1 LTEKKARVLVTI
13 DIHDDALARLEQE
26 AEVDLLSPY
35 AARSVRISAYDG
47 IISYVPRLDSKTLSK
62 ADRLKVV
69 SCHSPREI
77 DLSAVAE
84 QGIRVTQTPAL
95 WETVADMTVALMLAA
110 ARMIPQAHIHVKNGQ
125 WKQSSDKSLFSGTT
139 LHRKVLGI
147 VGLGRIGAI
156 VAKRVIGFEMKTIY
170 YDVVRKPQM
179 EEELGIGYKPL
190 RELMAEADFVSI
202 HVPLSDETRGLIGEE
217 ELGAMKREAIL
228 INTARGPVV
237 DEQALYRALEQ
248 KRIAG
253 AALDV
258 YREEPLKPMNPLLAL
273 SNVVLT
279 PHLAGSTRECDME
292 AVMNVIQVLRGEISP
307 NEVT

>member
-1 LTEKKARVLVTI
+1 MTEKKARVLVTI

-26 AEVDLLSPY
+26 AEVDLLSPS

-77 DLSAVAE
+77 DLSAAAE

-95 WETVADMTVALMLAA
+95 WETVADITVALMLAA

-125 WKQSSDKSLFSGTT
+125 WKQSSDKNLFSGTT

-202 HVPLSDETRGLIGEE
+202 HVPLSDETRDLIGEE

>member
-1 LTEKKARVLVTI
+1 MTEKKARVLVTI

-26 AEVDLLSPY
+26 AEVDLLSPS

-77 DLSAVAE
+77 DLSAAAE

-125 WKQSSDKSLFSGTT
+125 WKQSSDKNLFSGTT

-202 HVPLSDETRGLIGEE
+202 HVPLSDETRDLIGEE

-253 AALDV
+253 VALDV

>member
-1 LTEKKARVLVTI
+1 LTANRARVLVTI

-26 AEVDLLSPY
+26 AEVDLLSPS
-35 AARSVRISAYDG
+35 AARSARISAYDG
-47 IISYVPRLDSKTLSK
+47 IISYVPRLDRKTISK

-77 DLSAVAE
+77 DLSAAAE
-84 QGIRVTQTPAL
+84 QGIHVTQTPAL
-95 WETVADMTVALMLAA
+95 WETVADMTIALMLAA
-110 ARMIPQAHIHVKNGQ
+110 ARMIPQAHIHIKNGQ
-125 WKQSSDKSLFSGTT
+125 WKRSSDKSLFSGTT
-139 LHRKVLGI
+139 LHRKTLGI

-156 VAKRVIGFEMKTIY
+156 VAKRVKGFEMKTIY
-170 YDVVRKPQM
+170 YDAARKTQL
-179 EEELGIGYKPL
+179 EEELGVVYRPL
-190 RELMAEADFVSI
+190 KQLMAEADIVSI

-217 ELGAMKREAIL
+217 ELGAMKKEAIL

-237 DEQALYRALEQ
+237 DEQALYQALEQ

-258 YREEPLKPMNPLLAL
+258 YDEEPLKPLNPLLAL
-273 SNVVLT
+273 NNVVLT

-292 AVMNVIQVLRGEISP
+292 AVMNVIQILRGETSP
-307 NEVT
+307 NEVK

>member
-26 AEVDLLSPY
+26 AEVDLLSPS

-77 DLSAVAE
+77 DLSAAAE
-84 QGIRVTQTPAL
+84 QGICVTQTPAL

-125 WKQSSDKSLFSGTT
+125 WKQSSDKNLFSGTT

-202 HVPLSDETRGLIGEE
+202 HVPLSDETRDLIGEE

>member
-1 LTEKKARVLVTI
+1 
-13 DIHDDALARLEQE
+13 
-26 AEVDLLSPY
+26 
-35 AARSVRISAYDG
+35 VRISAYDG

-77 DLSAVAE
+77 DLSAAAE

-292 AVMNVIQVLRGEISP
+292 AVMNVTQVLRGEISP

>member
-1 LTEKKARVLVTI
+1 MTEKKARVLVTI

-26 AEVDLLSPY
+26 AEVDLLSPS

-77 DLSAVAE
+77 DLSAAAE

-110 ARMIPQAHIHVKNGQ
+110 ARMVPQAHIHVKNGQ
-125 WKQSSDKSLFSGTT
+125 WKQSSDKNLFSGTT

-202 HVPLSDETRGLIGEE
+202 HVPLSDETRDLIGEE

-258 YREEPLKPMNPLLAL
+258 YREEPLKSMNPLLAL

>member
-1 LTEKKARVLVTI
+1 MTEKKAKVLVTI

-26 AEVDLLSPY
+26 AEVDLLSPS

-77 DLSAVAE
+77 DLSAAAE

-125 WKQSSDKSLFSGTT
+125 WKQSSDKNLFSGTT

-202 HVPLSDETRGLIGEE
+202 HVPLSDETRDLIGEE

>member
-1 LTEKKARVLVTI
+1 MTEKKARVLVTI

-26 AEVDLLSPY
+26 AEVDLLSPS

-292 AVMNVIQVLRGEISP
+292 AVMNVTQVLRGEISP

>member
-1 LTEKKARVLVTI
+1 MTEKKARVLVTI

-26 AEVDLLSPY
+26 AEVDLLSPS

-77 DLSAVAE
+77 DLSAAAE

-110 ARMIPQAHIHVKNGQ
+110 ARMVPQAHIHVKNGQ
-125 WKQSSDKSLFSGTT
+125 WKQSSDKNLFSGTT

-202 HVPLSDETRGLIGEE
+202 HVPLSDETRDLIGEE

>member
-26 AEVDLLSPY
+26 AEVDLLSPS

-292 AVMNVIQVLRGEISP
+292 AVMNVTQVLRGEISP

>member
-26 AEVDLLSPY
+26 AEVDLLSPS

-292 AVMNVIQVLRGEISP
+292 AVMNVTQVLRGEISP
-307 NEVT
+307 NEVP